1 MGAGSSS
8 SLPSPTAGESNHGG
22 GNQERRFG
30 LSSSDGPRPCLI
42 EAAPRMEPGVSQGP
56 QARRKPPRLY
66 GGLLT
71 VLVEQTSGKR
81 RGVFT

>member
-1 MGAGSSS
+1 
-8 SLPSPTAGESNHGG
+8 
-22 GNQERRFG
+22 
-30 LSSSDGPRPCLI
+30 
-42 EAAPRMEPGVSQGP
+42 MEPGVSQGP